1 MTESFPGRIFTVEEA
16 NCLVGEMEA
25 VIAEIEH
32 LRSQLEQHSRG
43 LGILDVLWGPKVLET
58 ENPDHSEFEKHRA
71 AVDRIIVRIE
81 GLVRND
87 ILARGIRFPTG
98 GIEHGLLDF
107 PTTLDDRVVY
117 LCWKRGESQVSH
129 WHEINGGFA
138 GRQPLTR
145 EHAVRMGGE
154 LAVG

>member
-1 MTESFPGRIFTVEEA
+1 MTESFPGRIFTVGEA

-71 AVDRIIVRIE
+71 AVGRIIARIE

-87 ILARGIRFPTG
+87 ILALGIRFPTG

-145 EHAVRMGGE
+145 EDAVRMG
-154 LAVG
+154 VNWR

>member
-1 MTESFPGRIFTVEEA
+1 MTESFPGRIFTVGEA
-16 NCLVGEMEA
+16 NRLVGEMEA
-25 VIAEIEH
+25 VIAEIER
-32 LRSQLEQHSRG
+32 LRSQLEQHSQE
-43 LGILDVLWGPKVLET
+43 LGILDALWGLKVLET
-58 ENPDHSEFEKHRA
+58 ENPDHGEFERHRA
-71 AVDRIIVRIE
+71 AIDRIVARIE

-107 PTTLDDRVVY
+107 PTTFDGRVVY

-138 GRQPLTR
+138 GRQPLTT
-145 EHAVRMGGE
+145 EHAVRMG
-154 LAVG
+154 VNRR

>member
-1 MTESFPGRIFTVEEA
+1 MTESFPGRIFTVGEA
-16 NCLVGEMEA
+16 NRLVGEMEA
-25 VIAEIEH
+25 VIAEIER
-32 LRSQLEQHSRG
+32 LRSQLEQHSRE
-43 LGILDVLWGPKVLET
+43 LGILDALWGLKVLET
-58 ENPDHSEFEKHRA
+58 ENPDHGEFERHRA
-71 AVDRIIVRIE
+71 AIDRIVARIE

-145 EHAVRMGGE
+145 EHAVRMG
-154 LAVG
+154 VNRR

>member
-1 MTESFPGRIFTVEEA
+1 M
-16 NCLVGEMEA
+16 
-25 VIAEIEH
+25 
-32 LRSQLEQHSRG
+32 
-43 LGILDVLWGPKVLET
+43 LWGPKVLET

-71 AVDRIIVRIE
+71 AVDRIIARIE

-87 ILARGIRFPTG
+87 ILALGIRFPTG

-145 EHAVRMGGE
+145 EHAVRMG
-154 LAVG
+154 VNWR